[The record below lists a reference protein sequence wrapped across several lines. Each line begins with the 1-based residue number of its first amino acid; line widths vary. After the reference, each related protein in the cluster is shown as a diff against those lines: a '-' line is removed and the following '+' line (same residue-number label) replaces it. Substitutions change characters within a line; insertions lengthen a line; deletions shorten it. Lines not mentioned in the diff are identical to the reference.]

1 MYILS
6 TCGAREAP
14 LEALFAVRAANAIL
28 PGMNKIER
36 MHTMLRSERP
46 DRVPAG
52 FWFHFPES
60 AAAGTAMAQAHID
73 YYRAADPDLLKV
85 MNDNGYEA
93 VGVDVVRSPA
103 DWRKLEPAPLSSAPY
118 QAQLAGLRELVDTL
132 GGEVLM
138 ATTIFN
144 PYATG
149 NKISDNKVTEHLKED
164 PEAVS
169 AGLGAIAESL
179 AAFSAACIDAGAAGI
194 YFSAQG
200 GDASRFTAEEHLRY
214 IKPHDVTVLEA
225 ATAAGATCNILH
237 ICGRGIRLQHYVDYP
252 GHTVNWAPQNDNLS
266 LPAGRDLFRRPII
279 GGIDER
285 GPIVDG
291 PRAAIAAEVHGA
303 LATMGSAGFMVGA
316 GCTLPNDVEV
326 EHLAWAREAVA

>member
-1 MYILS
+1 MIRRAS
-6 TCGAREAP
+6 F
-14 LEALFAVRAANAIL
+14 ALLGRGCYPAV
-28 PGMNKIER
+28 MDKIER
-36 MHTMLRSERP
+36 MRTMLRGERP

-52 FWFHFPES
+52 FWFHFPAS
-60 AAAGTAMAQAHID
+60 AAAGHAMAQAHID

-93 VGVDVVRSPA
+93 VGVDSVRSPA

-118 QAQLAGLRELVDTL
+118 QAQLAGLRELVDRL
-132 GGEVLM
+132 GDEVLM

-144 PYATG
+144 PYGTG
-149 NKISDNKVTEHLKED
+149 NTISDNKVTEHLKED

-169 AGLGAIAESL
+169 AGLAAIAASL
-179 AAFSAACIDAGAAGI
+179 AEFSAACIDAGAAGI

-225 ATAAGATCNILH
+225 AAAAGATCNILH
-237 ICGRGIRLQHYVDYP
+237 ICGRGIRLDHYEDYP
-252 GHTVNWAPQNDNLS
+252 GDTVNWAPQNDNLS
-266 LPAGRDLFRRPII
+266 LTAGRDLFRRPII

-291 PRAAIAAEVHGA
+291 QRESIVAEVHAA
-303 LATMGSAGFMVGA
+303 LAAMGSSGFMVGA
-316 GCTLPNDVEV
+316 GCTLPSDVQV
-326 EHLAWAREAVA
+326 DHLTWARQAVT

>member
-1 MYILS
+1 
-6 TCGAREAP
+6 
-14 LEALFAVRAANAIL
+14 
-28 PGMNKIER
+28 MNKIER
-36 MHTMLRSERP
+36 MHTMLRGERP

-118 QAQLAGLRELVDTL
+118 QAQLAGLRALVDVL

-149 NKISDNKVTEHLKED
+149 NQISDNKVTEHLKED

-169 AGLGAIAESL
+169 AGLAAIAESL
-179 AAFSAACIDAGAAGI
+179 AEFSAACIDAGAAGI

-200 GDASRFTAEEHLRY
+200 GDASRFTAEEHRRY

-225 ATAAGATCNILH
+225 ATAAGATCNIVH
-237 ICGRGIRLQHYVDYP
+237 ICGRGIRLEHYVDYP

-266 LPAGRDLFRRPII
+266 LTAGRDLFRRPII

-291 PRAAIAAEVHGA
+291 PREAIAAEVHGA

-326 EHLAWAREAVA
+326 EHLAWAREAVS

>member
-1 MYILS
+1 MD
-6 TCGAREAP
+6 
-14 LEALFAVRAANAIL
+14 
-28 PGMNKIER
+28 KIER

-93 VGVDVVRSPA
+93 VGVDVVRSPE

-118 QAQLAGLRELVDTL
+118 QAQLAGLRALVDVL

-144 PYATG
+144 PYSTG
-149 NKISDNKVTEHLKED
+149 NQISNKKVAEHLKED
-164 PEAVS
+164 PDAVS

-179 AAFSAACIDAGAAGI
+179 AEFSAACIDAGAAGI

-200 GDASRFTAEEHLRY
+200 GDASLFTAEEHQRY

-225 ATAAGATCNILH
+225 ATAAGASCNILH
-237 ICGRGIRLQHYVDYP
+237 ICGRGIRLEHFVDYP

-266 LPAGRDLFRRPII
+266 LTAGRDLFRRPII

-291 PRAAIAAEVHGA
+291 PREAVVAEVHGA

-316 GCTLPNDVEV
+316 GCTLPNDVNV
-326 EHLAWAREAVA
+326 EHLAWAREAVG

>member
-1 MYILS
+1 
-6 TCGAREAP
+6 
-14 LEALFAVRAANAIL
+14 
-28 PGMNKIER
+28 MNKIER
-36 MHTMLRSERP
+36 MQTMLRGERP

-52 FWFHFPES
+52 FWFHFPAS
-60 AAAGTAMAQAHID
+60 AAAGHAMARAHID

-93 VGVDVVRSPA
+93 VGVDSVKSPA

-118 QAQLAGLRELVDTL
+118 QAQLAGLRELVDVL
-132 GGEVLM
+132 GDEVLM

-144 PYATG
+144 PYGTG
-149 NKISDNKVTEHLKED
+149 NKISGNKVAEHVKED
-164 PEAVS
+164 PDAVA

-179 AAFSAACIDAGAAGI
+179 AEFSAACIEAGAAGI

-200 GDASRFTAEEHLRY
+200 GDASRFTADEHLQY

-225 ATAAGATCNILH
+225 ATAAGAACNILH
-237 ICGRGIRLQHYVDYP
+237 ICGRGIRLEHYVDYP

-266 LPAGRDLFRRPII
+266 LTAGRDLFRRPII

-291 PRAAIAAEVHGA
+291 PRESITAEVHAA
-303 LATMGSAGFMVGA
+303 LAAMGSAGFMVGG
-316 GCTLPNDVEV
+316 GCTLPPDVQV
-326 EHLAWAREAVA
+326 EHLVWARQAVS

>member
-1 MYILS
+1 MLD
-6 TCGAREAP
+6 A
-14 LEALFAVRAANAIL
+14 
-28 PGMNKIER
+28 MNKIER
-36 MHTMLRSERP
+36 MHTMLRGERP

-52 FWFHFPES
+52 FWFHFPDS
-60 AAAGTAMAQAHID
+60 AAAGHEMVKAHVD

-93 VGVDVVRSPA
+93 VGVDVVESPA
-103 DWRKLEPAPLSSAPY
+103 DWRKLKPAPLSSAPY

-149 NKISDNKVTEHLKED
+149 NKISNNQVTEHLKAD

-169 AGLGAIAESL
+169 AGLGVIAESV
-179 AAFSAACIDAGAAGI
+179 AEFSAACIAVGAAGI

-200 GDASRFTAEEHLRY
+200 GDASRLTAEEHLRY

-237 ICGRGIRLQHYVDYP
+237 ICGRGIRLDHYVDYP
-252 GHTVNWAPQNDNLS
+252 GHTVKDRKS
-266 LPAGRDLFRRPII
+266 
-279 GGIDER
+279 
-285 GPIVDG
+285 V
-291 PRAAIAAEVHGA
+291 V
-303 LATMGSAGFMVGA
+303 
-316 GCTLPNDVEV
+316 
-326 EHLAWAREAVA
+326 

>member
-1 MYILS
+1 
-6 TCGAREAP
+6 
-14 LEALFAVRAANAIL
+14 
-28 PGMNKIER
+28 MNKIER
-36 MHTMLRSERP
+36 MQTMLRGERP
-46 DRVPAG
+46 DQVPAG
-52 FWFHFPES
+52 FWFHFAES
-60 AAAGTAMAQAHID
+60 AAAGHAMAQAHID

-118 QAQLAGLRELVDTL
+118 QAQLAGLRELVDEL
-132 GGEVLM
+132 GDEVLM

-149 NKISDNKVTEHLKED
+149 NKISNNKVTEHVKED

-169 AGLGAIAESL
+169 AGLAAIAESL
-179 AAFSAACIDAGAAGI
+179 AEFSAACIAAGAAGI

-200 GDASRFTAEEHLRY
+200 GDASRFTAEEHLQC
-214 IKPHDVTVLEA
+214 IKPHDVAVLDA

-237 ICGRGIRLQHYVDYP
+237 ICGRGIRLDHYVDYP

-266 LPAGRDLFRRPII
+266 LTAGRDLFRRPII
-279 GGIDER
+279 GGVDER

-291 PRAAIAAEVHGA
+291 PREAIVGEVQAALEA
-303 LATMGSAGFMVGA
+303 MGSSGFMVGA
-316 GCTLPNDVEV
+316 GCTLPPDVEV
-326 EHLAWAREAVA
+326 GHLAWAREAVR

>member
-1 MYILS
+1 
-6 TCGAREAP
+6 
-14 LEALFAVRAANAIL
+14 
-28 PGMNKIER
+28 MNKIER
-36 MHTMLRSERP
+36 MQTMLRGERP
-46 DRVPAG
+46 DQVPAG

-60 AAAGTAMAQAHID
+60 AAAGHAMAQAHVD

-118 QAQLAGLRELVDTL
+118 QAQLAGLRELVDQL
-132 GGEVLM
+132 GDEVLM

-144 PYATG
+144 PYGTG
-149 NKISDNKVTEHLKED
+149 NKISNNKVTEHVKED
-164 PEAVS
+164 PDAVS
-169 AGLGAIAESL
+169 AGLAAIAESL
-179 AAFSAACIDAGAAGI
+179 AEFSAACIAAGAAGI

-200 GDASRFTAEEHLRY
+200 GDASRFTAEEHLQC
-214 IKPHDVTVLEA
+214 IKPHDVTVLDA

-237 ICGRGIRLQHYVDYP
+237 ICGRGIRLDHYVDYP

-266 LPAGRDLFRRPII
+266 LTAGRDLFRRPII
-279 GGIDER
+279 GGVDER

-291 PRAAIAAEVHGA
+291 PREAIVGEVQAALGA
-303 LATMGSAGFMVGA
+303 MGSSGFMVGA
-316 GCTLPNDVEV
+316 GCTLPPDVEV
-326 EHLAWAREAVA
+326 GHLAWAREAVR

>member
-1 MYILS
+1 MGTEGRRWRPPS
-6 TCGAREAP
+6 R
-14 LEALFAVRAANAIL
+14 VRAVNAIL
-28 PGMNKIER
+28 RGMNKIER
-36 MHTMLRSERP
+36 MHTMLRGERP

-93 VGVDVVRSPA
+93 VGVDAVRSPA
-103 DWRKLEPAPLSSAPY
+103 DWRKLEPAPLSSAPF
-118 QAQLAGLRELVDTL
+118 QAQLAGLRELVDVL

-149 NKISDNKVTEHLKED
+149 NKISDNKVAEHLKED

-179 AAFSAACIDAGAAGI
+179 AEFSAACIDAGAAGI

-237 ICGRGIRLQHYVDYP
+237 VCGRGIRLQHYVDYP

-291 PRAAIAAEVHGA
+291 PRAAIAAEVRAA
-303 LATMGSAGFMVGA
+303 LAAMGSAGFMVGA

>member
-1 MYILS
+1 MLD
-6 TCGAREAP
+6 A
-14 LEALFAVRAANAIL
+14 
-28 PGMNKIER
+28 MNKIER
-36 MHTMLRSERP
+36 MHTMLRGERP

-52 FWFHFPES
+52 FWFHFPDS
-60 AAAGTAMAQAHID
+60 AAAGHEMVKAHVD
-73 YYRAADPDLLKV
+73 YYHAADPDLLKV

-93 VGVDVVRSPA
+93 VGVDVVESPA
-103 DWRKLEPAPLSSAPY
+103 DWRKLKPAPLSSAPY

-149 NKISDNKVTEHLKED
+149 NKISNNQVTEHLKAD

-169 AGLGAIAESL
+169 AGLGVIAESV
-179 AAFSAACIDAGAAGI
+179 AEFSAACIAVGAAGI

-200 GDASRFTAEEHLRY
+200 GDASRLTAEEHLRY

-237 ICGRGIRLQHYVDYP
+237 ICGRGIRLDHYVDYP

-266 LPAGRDLFRRPII
+266 LTAGRELFRRPII

-291 PRAAIAAEVHGA
+291 SREAVTAEVQAA
-303 LATMGSAGFMVGA
+303 LAQMGSAGFMVGA
-316 GCTLPNDVEV
+316 GCTLPSDIAV
-326 EHLAWAREAVA
+326 EHLVWAREAVLE